1 MTHDFSHL
9 GLMNLR
15 RWLWSPRSS
24 GLGGGQGVDRA
35 GRVPPAPSCGPGAG
49 SRQGA
54 LLCALVATRGR
65 PAPSAAVN
73 PASQRTP
80 SGAERNS
87 PCRKQDALEKDH
99 LEGQLRDTVKGTLGA
114 QRRKWAQRG
123 VDGPGDTRLVLGHPQ
138 RTPPRSSSH
147 GFEEGLLLLGLLYL
161 GSPRLLDCKVEMGV
175 RKGRAGGRGGWGW
188 GHGVHLAYPRPPPSW

>member
-15 RWLWSPRSS
+15 RWLWSPRSP

-35 GRVPPAPSCGPGAG
+35 GWVPPAPSC

-54 LLCALVATRGR
+54 LLCAHVATRGR

-87 PCRKQDALEKDH
+87 PCRKQEALEKDH

-114 QRRKWAQRG
+114 QRRKWAQTG
-123 VDGPGDTRLVLGHPQ
+123 MDGPGDTRLVLGHPQ

-147 GFEEGLLLLGLLYL
+147 GFEEGLLLLGLLCL
-161 GSPRLLDCKVEMGV
+161 GSPRLLT
-175 RKGRAGGRGGWGW
+175 
-188 GHGVHLAYPRPPPSW
+188 LA

>member
-1 MTHDFSHL
+1 M
-9 GLMNLR
+9 
-15 RWLWSPRSS
+15 
-24 GLGGGQGVDRA
+24 DRA
-35 GRVPPAPSCGPGAG
+35 GRVPPAQSCGPRAG
-49 SRQGA
+49 SLQGA
-54 LLCALVATRGR
+54 LLCAHVATRGR

-80 SGAERNS
+80 SGGERNS
-87 PCRKQDALEKDH
+87 PCRKQDAFGAGLDKDH

-123 VDGPGDTRLVLGHPQ
+123 VAGPRDTRLVHPQ

-147 GFEEGLLLLGLLYL
+147 GFEEGLLSLGPLRL

-175 RKGRAGGRGGWGW
+175 RKGRAGGRGGWWW